1 MEKYKSL
8 LFREWKITK
17 KFYVLRMILFLFWVA
32 MFALFFYGVTIQ
44 NEATA
49 EGAYMTTLIISSIFC
64 LFSGVLAAEDNGA
77 YKTDVNS
84 GWLSFSWALPLTSA
98 EKAFSKYLFRVI
110 VILVGLGVSV
120 IVVNGFGV
128 IFGVPVLYS
137 ALYVYFWSINV
148 VLIIDL
154 IRQFIIM
161 RAMDMKSLKKIYNI
175 GTIIVVAG
183 FILSEIF
190 LGSRLEEKMNSF
202 EEMFTTM
209 DEEAVSVFIFSVVKD
224 LFTISHLWGF
234 AGILLMIVLL
244 IVSAVVVKRGY
255 ERRRA

>member
-8 LFREWKITK
+8 LYREWKITK
-17 KFYVLRMILFLFWVA
+17 KFYILRTILFLFFVA
-32 MFALFFYGVTIQ
+32 MFALTFYGLTIQ
-44 NEATA
+44 NEPTA
-49 EGAYMTTLIISSIFC
+49 EGAYMTALVISTIFC

-98 EKAFSKYLFRVI
+98 EKALSKYLFRVI

-120 IVVNGFGV
+120 IVVKGFGAV
-128 IFGVPVLYS
+128 FGVPVLYS

-154 IRQFIIM
+154 VRQFIVM
-161 RAMDMKSLKKIYNI
+161 HTVDMKFLKKLLNI
-175 GTIIVVAG
+175 GTIISIAG
-183 FILSEIF
+183 FILIDISMGSKLEKKLNALVEMTGTMEDAEAGAF
-190 LGSRLEEKMNSF
+190 LL
-202 EEMFTTM
+202 
-209 DEEAVSVFIFSVVKD
+209 SVMKD
-224 LFTISHLWGF
+224 LFTISHLWGCI
-234 AGILLMIVLL
+234 GILLMIVLL

-255 ERRRA
+255 ERRKR